1 MANVTYIGTGKI
13 TSADYKTVKFVGK
26 TKDDKDIIVEI
37 FDALNTSNI
46 NLAAVEK
53 NDTVAE
59 ITFEGCYTNTDSAS
73 DSTTEKWHLTMDSA
87 AGTPSE
93 KIMLGAGTVFL
104 NNSPIGLTRGGSTWT
119 VERTIRDINADG
131 DRGSVKGRQVIEES
145 RAKLTINALTFIDK
159 FTDIWPAVAASV

>member
-26 TKDDKDIIVEI
+26 TKDNKDIIVEI

-73 DSTTEKWHLTMDSA
+73 D
-87 AGTPSE
+87 
-93 KIMLGAGTVFL
+93 
-104 NNSPIGLTRGGSTWT
+104 
-119 VERTIRDINADG
+119 
-131 DRGSVKGRQVIEES
+131 
-145 RAKLTINALTFIDK
+145 
-159 FTDIWPAVAASV
+159 

>member
-1 MANVTYIGTGKI
+1 
-13 TSADYKTVKFVGK
+13 
-26 TKDDKDIIVEI
+26 
-37 FDALNTSNI
+37 
-46 NLAAVEK
+46 
-53 NDTVAE
+53 
-59 ITFEGCYTNTDSAS
+59 
-73 DSTTEKWHLTMDSA
+73 MDSA

-104 NNSPIGLTRGGSTWT
+104 NNSPIGLTRGGSTWL